1 MSVTIKDV
9 AREAGV
15 APSTV
20 SKHLNGGHVMAENR
34 EAIEAAIKKLGFR
47 LNLNAHAMRSGR
59 SRMIMLLVP
68 HLSNIFCRELI
79 AVTQRLLQDKGYGVM
94 LAESRCDSKI
104 ETVLLRQAVSCNV
117 DGVIAMPVDCL
128 NPGYREL
135 EQQNIPFIV
144 FCPVNKGKD
153 NTNSI
158 LFDEMDRTFDLLGS
172 AHKLGH
178 RYVGFIMSDVPKML
192 IETRGI
198 THFNAKLNT
207 TGLRYNNNYVYTGTG
222 NDFDVGLHGARHL
235 LSLTPRPTLLF
246 CFNQE
251 LLAGA
256 YYAIREARLRVP
268 DDISISGTVQDSNL
282 DAPPYTFITSVAI
295 PMHSG
300 AERAVSMLL
309 QYIDNP
315 EASRGV
321 SSTVHL
327 STIYHDGGSLG
338 PAPSENR

>member
-1 MSVTIKDV
+1 MAVTIKDV

-20 SKHLNGGHVMAENR
+20 SKHLNGGHVLAENR

-47 LNLNAHAMRSGR
+47 LNMNAHAMRAGN
-59 SRMIMLLVP
+59 SRVIMLLVP
-68 HLSNIFCRELI
+68 QLSNIFCRELLL
-79 AVTQRLLQDKGYGVM
+79 VTQRLLQDKGYGVM
-94 LAESRCDSKI
+94 IAESRCDSKI
-104 ETVLLRQAVSCNV
+104 ETRLLHLAVSCGV
-117 DGVIAMPVDCL
+117 DGVISMPVDVL

-135 EQQNIPFIV
+135 ERHNIPFIV
-144 FCPVNKGKD
+144 FCPVTKGKD

-158 LFDEMDRTFDLLGS
+158 LFDEMDRTFELLGS
-172 AHKLGH
+172 AYKLGH
-178 RYVGFIMSDVPKML
+178 RCIGFIMSDVPKML

-198 THFNAKLNT
+198 THFNTKLST

-222 NDFDVGLHGARHL
+222 NDFDVGVHGGRYL
-235 LSLTPRPTLLF
+235 LSLTPRPTLIF

-256 YYAIREARLRVP
+256 YFAIGEAGLRVP
-268 DDISISGTVQDSNL
+268 DDISLSGTVQDSNL
-282 DAPPYTFITSVAI
+282 DAPPYSFITSVAI

-309 QYIDNP
+309 QYINNL
-315 EASRGV
+315 ESSRGV

-327 STIYHDGGSLG
+327 STRIHEGSSLG
-338 PAPSENR
+338 PASAEKQ